1 MNPELVNV
9 AVDATAKLVDEP
21 LPVAVVVV
29 APAFAATTPVTA
41 ATEPGPVVT
50 VPDTPTL
57 PPVMFEF
64 VDTVFPTLTVPDTG
78 TVPEIWAVNAVELES
93 GQMAATVSA
102 GSAVPSQVN

>member
-1 MNPELVNV
+1 MVDV
-9 AVDATAKLVDEP
+9 AGNAEKPNDATRASRPAALVCEPAK
-21 LPVAVVVV
+21 VVI
-29 APAFAATTPVTA
+29 
-41 ATEPGPVVT
+41 E
-50 VPDTPTL
+50 PDTPTL

-102 GSAVPSQVN
+102 GRWQLVRRCSAGVLAGPCRRAAAR